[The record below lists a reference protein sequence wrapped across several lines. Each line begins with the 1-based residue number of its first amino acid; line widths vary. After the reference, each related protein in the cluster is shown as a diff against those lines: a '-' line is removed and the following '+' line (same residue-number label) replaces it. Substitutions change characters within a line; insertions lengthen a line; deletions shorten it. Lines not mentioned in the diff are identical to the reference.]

1 VPRVGER
8 HAVAAVLAGALCLA
22 PANAAPGDDARA
34 QQTREQIEALEAQIT
49 RIAAQQHQREA
60 QRSDLQTQLRRSETR
75 LQAINRELADLRRQ
89 IDAASD
95 ELTTLLQRQGD
106 LEAAAA
112 AQRDAVAEEL
122 RRAWRGGG
130 TDQLKLLLSQED
142 PQVLARLL
150 AYYRYVLGARNRLL
164 DEYAVTLG
172 ELTTLEADV
181 AGRRERLEAQRATVA
196 ERRQQLSAEQR
207 RRRQLLVDIESQ
219 LAAGSARLEAAR
231 TDREAL
237 EQLLLEIEA
246 ALASIDTI
254 PDARPFSAA
263 RGDMPWPVEGR
274 ITHRFGLPRAQG
286 KLRWQGMRLRAEAGT
301 TVQAIHGGRVVYA
314 DWLRGSGLLLVIDH
328 GEGYMSLYAHNETL
342 LREVGDWVGEGA
354 PISTVG
360 DSGGQGEPALY
371 FEIRKDGKPV
381 DPQRWC
387 RG

>member
-219 LAAGSARLEAAR
+219 LTAGSARLEAAR

-286 KLRWQGMRLRAEAGT
+286 KLRLPLDELRTFADVFNQIRIGYVEEVDDSTLLEYAIQGMLNGLDPHSVYLTRDAFSDLQTST
-301 TVQAIHGGRVVYA
+301 TGEF
-314 DWLRGSGLLLVIDH
+314 SGLGL
-328 GEGYMSLYAHNETL
+328 
-342 LREVGDWVGEGA
+342 EVGMENGFSRSWR
-354 PISTVG
+354 PST
-360 DSGGQGEPALY
+360 DRRLQRPA
-371 FEIRKDGKPV
+371 
-381 DPQRWC
+381 C
-387 RG
+387 RPAT

>member
-1 VPRVGER
+1 
-8 HAVAAVLAGALCLA
+8 VLAGVLCLA
-22 PANAAPGDDARA
+22 PANAAPGDEARA

-89 IDAASD
+89 IDAANT

-246 ALASIDTI
+246 ALASST
-254 PDARPFSAA
+254 PSPMRGRSAP
-263 RGDMPWPVEGR
+263 RGAQMPWPVEGR
-274 ITHRFGLPRAQG
+274 ITHRFGASARPGQAALAGRAPARRGRHHGPGDTPRARG
-286 KLRWQGMRLRAEAGT
+286 LRRLAARLRAAAGDRSRRGLHEP
-301 TVQAIHGGRVVYA
+301 VRPQRNAAARGGRLGGRRRA
-314 DWLRGSGLLLVIDH
+314 DQHR
-328 GEGYMSLYAHNETL
+328 
-342 LREVGDWVGEGA
+342 R
-354 PISTVG
+354 
-360 DSGGQGEPALY
+360 
-371 FEIRKDGKPV
+371 R
-381 DPQRWC
+381 
-387 RG
+387 